1 MRDADHYPDGEIMV
15 SCDENGKFQFQGCI
29 NRQCS
34 IPAGYVITKDEQ
46 EYASGEGEDINYNT
60 FADFNT
66 DDGDS
71 VLVTQIIYR
80 ILIIILSLLDGC
92 TDGKFNLGGCEQ
104 IITCTLPEGVV
115 SEGYLLDN
123 RSIDPGGE
131 FEFSPFSPNDSL
143 NSISCSP
150 LYEQR
155 YPDILPTMRCTGSD
169 IELNGCSKRKC
180 MIPIEGIPGGYRIRM
195 RTEDYRGG
203 QILFNDHFNDKRR
216 SYARRGVFSARG
228 EALLVVL
235 TISLP
240 LEVKHRILYLKGVSK
255 S

>member
-1 MRDADHYPDGEIMV
+1 M
-15 SCDENGKFQFQGCI
+15 
-29 NRQCS
+29 
-34 IPAGYVITKDEQ
+34 ITKDEQ

-71 VLVTQIIYR
+71 VSCDSDYISDPNNNP
-80 ILIIILSLLDGC
+80 SLLDGC

-143 NSISCSP
+143 NSISCSH

-180 MIPIEGIPGGYRIRM
+180 MIPIEGIPGGIGYECAQRIIGVVRYYLM
-195 RTEDYRGG
+195 IISMTKE
-203 QILFNDHFNDKRR
+203 
-216 SYARRGVFSARG
+216 SYARRAGLFGTRRG
-228 EALLVVL
+228 S
-235 TISLP
+235 ISCP
-240 LEVKHRILYLKGVSK
+240 NNQFTPRGQTPDFIFEGC
-255 S
+255 